1 MQAVVAI
8 QRRIGMVRSFLV
20 LIVSLGYPALTIN
33 ISKDMSRSILRKAEP
48 HGAFCLS
55 GAYLG
60 LGSMPQ
66 AALLVRPSVV

>member
-1 MQAVVAI
+1 M
-8 QRRIGMVRSFLV
+8 RSFLV